1 MRRDGQLKPASWA
14 RLSAPSWNLRGKSI
28 GAIAGD
34 TMDAESLFALKGM
47 LAAMGSNL
55 DARQDGAKL
64 DASRPD
70 YYLFNSSIAGIEEAD
85 AIVILGSNPRVESPV
100 LNARIRKRWTAGG
113 MRVGLVGQAVDLTY
127 PATSGP

>member
-1 MRRDGQLKPASWA
+1 MQ
-14 RLSAPSWNLRGKSI
+14 NLRGKSI

-47 LAAMGSNL
+47 LAAMGSSNL

-100 LNARIRKRWTAGG
+100 LNARIASAGRRAGCAWAWWARRWT
-113 MRVGLVGQAVDLTY
+113 
-127 PATSGP
+127 